1 MKQSLINFIVRQV
14 SGPVVKYV
22 SAAVRFGILWTV
34 AQLAK
39 LDPTIAAH
47 VDATQVIGWVWAVL
61 EIVIHQI
68 AVKAHMDQAT
78 DGRIQSYLKQNFPVI
93 PVARAT
99 PVKP

>member
-1 MKQSLINFIVRQV
+1 MKQSFINFIVRQV

-22 SAAVRFGILWTV
+22 SAAVRFGILWAV

-39 LDPTIAAH
+39 LDPAIAAH

-78 DGRIQSYLKQNFPVI
+78 DRRIQSYLKENFPVI
-93 PVARAT
+93 PVERAT